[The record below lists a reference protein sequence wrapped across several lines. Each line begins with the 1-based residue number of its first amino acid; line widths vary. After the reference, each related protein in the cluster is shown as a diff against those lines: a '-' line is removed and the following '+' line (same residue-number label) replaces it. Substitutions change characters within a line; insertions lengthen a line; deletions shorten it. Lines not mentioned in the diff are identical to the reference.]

1 MLCASQPLYTKYN
14 HHFVCVFCVC
24 LTFIYVWIYSEYTI
38 IFQSWLLESASIND
52 DERLQLWFWFKI
64 RQICSIIFNFVYLSC
79 CFNIWYFWW
88 FIALS
93 KPASMTQKYGPIEWA
108 EFFFIGVFH
117 ISRSIIWIAFRNSN
131 SKMDEITNGNH
142 NKGCTLFVHHGNSVP
157 KSIRMDVFVS
167 ISSFWHV
174 IHNQSKV
181 FYSLTV
187 FFSLLQSSLSLILKI
202 FVCFSILSV
211 YFAVIWLLINL
222 FEILYLIST

>member
-1 MLCASQPLYTKYN
+1 MIFLVIYRTFEARFNDTKIWSDWMG
-14 HHFVCVFCVC
+14 CI
-24 LTFIYVWIYSEYTI
+24 L
-38 IFQSWLLESASIND
+38 IN
-52 DERLQLWFWFKI
+52 
-64 RQICSIIFNFVYLSC
+64 
-79 CFNIWYFWW
+79 
-88 FIALS
+88 
-93 KPASMTQKYGPIEWA
+93 
-108 EFFFIGVFH
+108 FFFIGVFH